1 MGKSNN
7 TEVMTMERVERSTSL
22 VSSNGAIED
31 LSLSGS
37 KRHQLQTAVEYFTDL
52 QTELCN
58 EVESKEKLSEEI
70 KRVQLAIKNSPAI
83 QKLKSLKKE
92 MRTKSANISEISSRR
107 AGALG
112 LCEKQGLNLKKHLKI
127 AVITSEGE

>member
-7 TEVMTMERVERSTSL
+7 TEVMTMDRIEKSNSL
-22 VSSNGAIED
+22 VSTNGTIED
-31 LSLSGS
+31 LNLSGS
-37 KRHQLQTAVEYFTDL
+37 KRQQLQTAVEYFTEL

-58 EVESKEKLSEEI
+58 EVADKETLTEEI

-83 QKLKSLKKE
+83 QKLKNLKKE

-127 AVITSEGE
+127 ALVNSEGE